1 MAWSVKALILGLCHA
16 ELYRFEP
23 RLYPLLFINSSL
35 HTVSACA
42 LLLSLI
48 SSSHKLLAH
57 SNGQSKKK
65 FYQLFIYIFNK
76 NIEIGANIMDKLK
89 L

>member
-1 MAWSVKALILGLCHA
+1 MAWSVKALTLGLCHA
-16 ELYRFEP
+16 VHFTLYQ
-23 RLYPLLFINSSL
+23 L
-35 HTVSACA
+35 A